1 MRILIVDDDT
11 AIIDVIKDSVNWEKL
26 GITQVE
32 TAYNAKSAKKILKQR
47 AADIVISDI
56 EMPGESGLD
65 LLKWFQD
72 EKIPGKFL
80 LLTAHENFQYATQ
93 AVRYHAE
100 EYLMKPF
107 NVDVVEMALQKIA
120 CELRKEQIQQKSAYE
135 EWGERNKRE
144 AKLAFWFSLFSG
156 RISHSKEAIQRELER
171 VNLFEDL
178 THSYRLVISRVTN
191 MEEDIELYVPVLVVF
206 MLGNIHSE
214 LLCGNPESENMIHFE
229 HHDHGT
235 FVAVCDADDERI
247 KQRCKNLIKRTG
259 KLLECTLTCCISNPC
274 TIEEFYDV
282 FHKTQK
288 LLSKNIIYYGEA
300 FFADQI
306 VDTEQ
311 QWQLNLKLSQMEGY
325 LEARDKKA
333 FLDSLK
339 KELNVKIQ
347 LKVLNRK
354 VLQGISREIQQ
365 AVYAYMAKRG
375 IQVSLLFSDE
385 TSVQI
390 TEKANQSVTDMLR
403 WVNYLLDCVFT
414 YEEEMK
420 KSQTIIDKINQYI
433 QEHYKEELGRNEI
446 GAFFYL
452 APEYLAKMYK
462 KKTGKNIKDYINEY
476 RLEQA
481 KELLNDSRVR
491 VSDVAAEVGYSN
503 FSYFSTLFKKY
514 TGLTPNEYRQ
524 KWETKNNE

>member
-1 MRILIVDDDT
+1 
-11 AIIDVIKDSVNWEKL
+11 
-26 GITQVE
+26 
-32 TAYNAKSAKKILKQR
+32 
-47 AADIVISDI
+47 
-56 EMPGESGLD
+56 
-65 LLKWFQD
+65 
-72 EKIPGKFL
+72 
-80 LLTAHENFQYATQ
+80 
-93 AVRYHAE
+93 
-100 EYLMKPF
+100 
-107 NVDVVEMALQKIA
+107 
-120 CELRKEQIQQKSAYE
+120 
-135 EWGERNKRE
+135 
-144 AKLAFWFSLFSG
+144 
-156 RISHSKEAIQRELER
+156 
-171 VNLFEDL
+171 
-178 THSYRLVISRVTN
+178 
-191 MEEDIELYVPVLVVF
+191 
-206 MLGNIHSE
+206 
-214 LLCGNPESENMIHFE
+214 
-229 HHDHGT
+229 
-235 FVAVCDADDERI
+235 
-247 KQRCKNLIKRTG
+247 
-259 KLLECTLTCCISNPC
+259 
-274 TIEEFYDV
+274 
-282 FHKTQK
+282 
-288 LLSKNIIYYGEA
+288 
-300 FFADQI
+300 
-306 VDTEQ
+306 
-311 QWQLNLKLSQMEGY
+311 MEGY